1 MKLGADDLEV
11 LIPADEIA
19 RRVRGLGRELSKTY
33 RGCSPVVIPLLRG
46 GFMFAADLVR
56 SMDVRLQV
64 EFLGAASYGDQTTSS
79 GEVRLTLDTNLPLSG
94 RHVLLVEDIVDT
106 GLTLAYIQ
114 KLLIS
119 REPAS
124 LRTVVL
130 LDKKVPR
137 KVEAAVDRC
146 LFEIP
151 DRFVFGYGLDSPGGY
166 DRNLRDIVAVRED
179 NCSSGGRRADQGDL
193 DER

>member
-1 MKLGADDLEV
+1 MELGEVDLEV
-11 LIPADEIA
+11 LIPAEEIA
-19 RRVRGLGRELSKTY
+19 GKVRELGRELAGTY
-33 RGCSPVVIPLLRG
+33 RGKKPLVIPLLRG

-56 SMDVRLQV
+56 SMDIDLQV
-64 EFLGAASYGDQTTSS
+64 EFLGAASYGDQTSSS
-79 GEVRLTLDTNLPLSG
+79 GEVRLTLDTSLPLAG
-94 RHVLLVEDIVDT
+94 RHIVLVEDIVDT

-130 LDKKVPR
+130 LDKQVPR
-137 KVEAAVDRC
+137 RVEVEVDRC
-146 LFEIP
+146 LFRIP

-166 DRNLRDIVAVRED
+166 NRNLRDIVAVREQND
-179 NCSSGGRRADQGDL
+179 
-193 DER
+193 

>member
-1 MKLGADDLEV
+1 MNQNGAELEV
-11 LIPADEIA
+11 LIPADEID
-19 RRVRGLGRELSKTY
+19 RRVRVLGLELSAAYGGLK
-33 RGCSPVVIPLLRG
+33 PVVIPLLRG

-56 SMDVRLQV
+56 SMNVGLQV

-79 GEVRLTLDTNLPLSG
+79 GEVRLTLDTSLPLAG
-94 RHVLLVEDIVDT
+94 RHIILVEDIVDT

-130 LDKKVPR
+130 LHKEVPR
-137 KVEAAVDRC
+137 KVEVEVDRC
-146 LFEIP
+146 LFDIP

-166 DRNLRDIVAVRED
+166 DRNLRDIVAVREKD
-179 NCSSGGRRADQGDL
+179 GPRGR
-193 DER
+193 

>member
-1 MKLGADDLEV
+1 MDLNGAELEV
-11 LIPADEIA
+11 LIPAEEID
-19 RRVRGLGRELSKTY
+19 RRVRDLGRELSRIY
-33 RGCSPVVIPLLRG
+33 YGERPVVIPLLRG

-56 SMDVRLQV
+56 SMDVDMQV
-64 EFLGAASYGDQTTSS
+64 EFLGAASYGDQTRSS
-79 GEVRLTLDTNLPLSG
+79 GEVRLTLDTSLPLAG
-94 RHVLLVEDIVDT
+94 RHILLVEDIVDT

-130 LDKKVPR
+130 LDKEVPR
-137 KVEAAVDRC
+137 KVEVEVDRR
-146 LFEIP
+146 LFHIP

-166 DRNLRDIVAVRED
+166 DRNLRDIVAVRETD
-179 NCSSGGRRADQGDL
+179 GPSGR
-193 DER
+193 